1 MGQAHV
7 AIGVTFFKIAGLPVG
22 QANTLFSQEEV
33 MAEWHVLLN
42 NRIIDKFWIKE
53 GDTVSIGRGK
63 TADVSI
69 DNAAVSRRHATLE
82 MRNGEYLL
90 TDLKS
95 VNGTRVNGHKI
106 EGATPITAADRIE
119 IGKFRFVVAQISE
132 DSYPAYAM
140 VRTSEAELARLPDL
154 PTDFE
159 GTVFVVPR
167 RLALVEGKATP
178 ERLSLKEKPAVTLGK
193 DAACDVCVP
202 GGKVGKIQCQILAKG
217 DQHYLVHQAGWKR
230 TTVNGKKIS
239 GEQRLRKGDTIGI
252 GGSKIRFE

>member
-1 MGQAHV
+1 
-7 AIGVTFFKIAGLPVG
+7 
-22 QANTLFSQEEV
+22 
-33 MAEWHVLLN
+33 MAEWHVLLSD
-42 NRIIDKFWIKE
+42 RVIDKFWIKE
-53 GDTVSIGRGK
+53 GDAVSIGRGK

>member
-1 MGQAHV
+1 
-7 AIGVTFFKIAGLPVG
+7 
-22 QANTLFSQEEV
+22 

-42 NRIIDKFWIKE
+42 DRIIDKFWIKE

-69 DNAAVSRRHATLE
+69 DNAAVSRHHATLE

-106 EGATPITAADRIE
+106 EGATPITAAERIE
-119 IGKFRFVVAQISE
+119 IGKFQFVVAQISG

-140 VRTSEAELARLPDL
+140 VRTSEAELARLPDM

-159 GTVFVVPR
+159 GTVFVAPR
-167 RLALVEGKATP
+167 RLTLVEGKATP
-178 ERLSLKEKPAVTLGK
+178 ERLSR
-193 DAACDVCVP
+193 
-202 GGKVGKIQCQILAKG
+202 LAKM
-217 DQHYLVHQAGWKR
+217 LPVTCVLPVAKLARSSAKFWPR
-230 TTVNGKKIS
+230 AIS
-239 GEQRLRKGDTIGI
+239 I
-252 GGSKIRFE
+252 S